1 MNLISKFI
9 IGFYTSF
16 SKLSLEKLY
25 SISNFLYWVFSV
37 FKLFPFNKE
46 VEKRMS
52 LAFPDKDKQW
62 QQQLR
67 FKFYKQSAYFAAEFI
82 KFISFGKDDI
92 VQRMRYK
99 NIELLKKLLEEKHY
113 VVCCS
118 GHFANY
124 EFFTGLP
131 LWIDNYTMCH
141 FYDDS
146 MRSFPFLNIW
156 IKKLRSRFGA
166 INIPVSSPL
175 RDILS
180 LRNKIES
187 GESQYKGF
195 VIGSL
200 LDIED
205 NKPKGNYKC
214 LLGRNC
220 ILHLGTEKIGKRI
233 GAAFVYANIRS
244 YNRGYYEVTLKEL
257 YPDETGSYM
266 NAFISALEQNIREQP
281 ELWLM
286 WTNL

>member
-1 MNLISKFI
+1 MNFIAKLI
-9 IGFYTSF
+9 IGLYTAF

-25 SISNFLYWVFSV
+25 FISYIFYWGFST
-37 FKLFPFNKE
+37 FEIFPFNKE

-52 LAFPDKDKQW
+52 LAFPDKNIQW
-62 QQQLR
+62 QRQLR
-67 FKFYKQSAYFAAEFI
+67 FSFYKQSVYFAAEFI
-82 KFISFGKDDI
+82 KFISFRKDDI
-92 VQRMRYK
+92 VRRMKYK
-99 NIELLKKLLEEKHY
+99 NIGLLKKILEEHHY
-113 VVCCS
+113 VVCYS
-118 GHFANY
+118 GHFTNY

-131 LWIDNYTMCH
+131 LWIDNYAMFH

-146 MRSFPFLNIW
+146 MRTFPYLNMW

-187 GESQYKGF
+187 GESHYKGF

-200 LDIED
+200 SDIEC
-205 NKPKGNYKC
+205 NNREGYCTC

-220 ILHLGTEKIGKRI
+220 TLYKGTEKIGKRI
-233 GAAFVYANIRS
+233 GAAFVYADIRS
-244 YNRGYYEVTLKEL
+244 YNRGYYEVTIKEL
-257 YPDETGSYM
+257 YPDKTGSYM
-266 NAFISALEQNIREQP
+266 NSYISALEQNIREQP